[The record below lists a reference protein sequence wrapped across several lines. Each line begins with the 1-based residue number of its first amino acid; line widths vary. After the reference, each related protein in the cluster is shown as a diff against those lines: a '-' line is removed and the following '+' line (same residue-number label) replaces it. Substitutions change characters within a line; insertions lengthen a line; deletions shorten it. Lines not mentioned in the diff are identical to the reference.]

1 MSKEKYDATILEL
14 VQLIT
19 SASVSQMGKAEFFGY
34 TLDHLIHHYVRI
46 QEGRSDRFNADL
58 FPAGTKNS
66 LDLLTHRLA
75 ALVGPE
81 DPLEAAKDLHY
92 VIARVLEAMLALPN
106 VSSGMSLFLKG
117 SIHKTI
123 YKIQTDPGCCFALR
137 PAGTRDGIPET
148 RCGTGRAFRCTL
160 ALRRN
165 VIWPPQRAQLREPA
179 HSRNCTSTVQI

>member
-1 MSKEKYDATILEL
+1 MSNEKYDATILEL

-34 TLDHLIHHYVRI
+34 TLDHLIHHYVQV

-58 FPAGTKNS
+58 FPPGTKAS

-92 VIARVLEAMLALPN
+92 AISRLLEAMLALPN
-106 VSSGMSLFLKG
+106 VSYGMSLFLKG
-117 SIHKTI
+117 SIHKII
-123 YKIQTDPGCCFALR
+123 YKIQNTLDIALSSDPQERVMVSRRRVVALGVLSD
-137 PAGTRDGIPET
+137 ALWHCGET
-148 RCGTGRAFRCTL
+148 PT
-160 ALRRN
+160 
-165 VIWPPQRAQLREPA
+165 
-179 HSRNCTSTVQI
+179 